1 MRLLTAYLLSHYEV
15 NFRIRKK
22 KRALLNMIRQIKSIR
37 KIHIYYKIIEIN
49 TTTFKRRHIIKTKFS
64 YY

>member
-1 MRLLTAYLLSHYEV
+1 
-15 NFRIRKK
+15 
-22 KRALLNMIRQIKSIR
+22 MIRQIKSIR